1 MTEAPALPFLKPGG
15 RPTPASRAHDRLS
28 FASASTVRERRRA
41 ENRSR
46 RGSVDQLHC
55 ECPQPSCQATF
66 PADAEA
72 YRGKAERFII
82 APAHFAGDLVV
93 AAADQFFV
101 VDGYPARPYG

>member
-15 RPTPASRAHDRLS
+15 RPTL
-28 FASASTVRERRRA
+28 ASASTVRERRRA

-46 RGSVDQLHC
+46 HGSTDQLHC
-55 ECPQPSCQATF
+55 ECPQPTCQATF